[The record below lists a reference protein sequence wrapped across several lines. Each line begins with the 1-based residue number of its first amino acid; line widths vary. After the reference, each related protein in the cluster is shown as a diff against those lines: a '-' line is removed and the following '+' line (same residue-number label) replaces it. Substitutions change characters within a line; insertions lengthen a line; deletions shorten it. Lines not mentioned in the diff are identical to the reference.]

1 MTICK
6 EKANFLHFMPFMEN
20 FGYATCDWKND
31 DSEANAKK
39 QYNKIYGIL
48 LDVRSIMQRHPKSS
62 DKDIEEL
69 ASLITEKECSSFSPI
84 RGQRFRNP

>member
-1 MTICK
+1 
-6 EKANFLHFMPFMEN
+6 MEN

-31 DSEANAKK
+31 DSDGDANKR
-39 QYNKIYGIL
+39 YNKIYGIL

-62 DKDIEEL
+62 DKDIEEF

-84 RGQRFRNP
+84 REQRLRNP